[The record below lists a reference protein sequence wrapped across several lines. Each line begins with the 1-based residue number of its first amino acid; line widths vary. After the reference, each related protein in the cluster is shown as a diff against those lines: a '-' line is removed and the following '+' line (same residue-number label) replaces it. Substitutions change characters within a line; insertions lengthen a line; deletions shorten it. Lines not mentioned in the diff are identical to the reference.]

1 MVNRNLIEHKYIIIH
16 HSGVL
21 NSENDL
27 KGEKQW
33 KAICKNYQKNW
44 SKKYPWVTAPY
55 HFGIGKKG
63 NIFNG
68 QDENS
73 FCIHAGDD
81 FYNYR
86 SIAVCF
92 IGNFE
97 VEEMN
102 DNQLLSGVN
111 LVKDLMKKYDI
122 SIEEILKHKDLIITQ
137 CPGKNFP
144 WEKFTN
150 KILDIP
156 QYKYDSIEFGI
167 KTGLIKNSHRPD
179 EIVDFGTLL
188 TILKNFYEVIKN
200 G

>member
-1 MVNRNLIEHKYIIIH
+1 
-16 HSGVL
+16 
-21 NSENDL
+21 
-27 KGEKQW
+27 
-33 KAICKNYQKNW
+33 W
-44 SKKYPWVTAPY
+44 SISPY

-63 NIFNG
+63 DIFNG
-68 QDENS
+68 QDENF

-81 FYNYR
+81 YYNFR
-86 SIAVCF
+86 SLAVCF

-167 KTGLIKNSHRPD
+167 KTGLIKNYHRPD